1 MKGEAS
7 SPARLLIADDH
18 VLVREGIRTLLTSEP
33 DLKIIGEAVD
43 GREALELCRE
53 LCPDLVLMDVRMPKM
68 DGLEATRA
76 IKEERPQTSV
86 LVVTNHQNPEYLLE
100 AVRAGA
106 AGYVLKEATKHELL
120 EAVRK
125 VLSGESPLNQMLAM
139 RLLRRLAD
147 EVDRKTEQPVPKLA
161 EKRHEEAL
169 PEALPEALSPRELD
183 VLRLLAQG
191 QTNRQVSQNLSVAV
205 ATVKNHVQHI
215 ISKLDVSDRTQ
226 AAVKAIQLGLI
237 YDREEE

>member
-1 MKGEAS
+1 MKGEPS

-53 LCPDLVLMDVRMPKM
+53 LSPDLVLMDVRMPKM

-106 AGYVLKEATKHELL
+106 AGYVLKEATKRELL

-147 EVDRKTEQPVPKLA
+147 EVDRKTEQPVPRPA
-161 EKRHEEAL
+161 EKPHE
-169 PEALPEALSPRELD
+169 EALPEALSPRELD

-191 QTNRQVSQNLSVAV
+191 QTNREVSQNLSVAV

-237 YDREEE
+237 YDGEEE

>member
-18 VLVREGIRTLLTSEP
+18 VLVREGMRTLLAGEP
-33 DLKIIGEAVD
+33 DIEIVGEAAD

-53 LCPDLVLMDVRMPKM
+53 QRPHLVLMDVRMPKM

-76 IKEERPQTSV
+76 IKEEQPHTSV
-86 LVVTNHQNPEYLLE
+86 LVVTSHNNPEYLLE

-106 AGYVLKEATKHELL
+106 AGYVLKEAAKPELL

-139 RLLRRLAD
+139 RLLRSLAD
-147 EVDRKTEQPVPKLA
+147 EGNRRTEQPVPEPAK
-161 EKRHEEAL
+161 KRQKEAL
-169 PEALPEALSPRELD
+169 SETLSPREFD

-191 QTNRQVSQNLSVAV
+191 QTNRQISQKLSIAV
-205 ATVKNHVQHI
+205 TTAKNHVQHI
-215 ISKLDVSDRTQ
+215 ISKLGVSDRTQ

-237 YDREEE
+237 YDRE

>member
-1 MKGEAS
+1 MKGKAS

-147 EVDRKTEQPVPKLA
+147 EVDPKTEQPVPKLA
-161 EKRHEEAL
+161 KKRHD
-169 PEALPEALSPRELD
+169 EALPEALSPRELD

-191 QTNRQVSQNLSVAV
+191 QTNREVSQNLSVAV

>member
-53 LCPDLVLMDVRMPKM
+53 LSPDLVLMDVRMPKM

-76 IKEERPQTSV
+76 IKVERPQTSV
-86 LVVTNHQNPEYLLE
+86 LVVTSHQNPEYLLE

-106 AGYVLKEATKHELL
+106 AGYVLKEATKRELL

-139 RLLRRLAD
+139 QLLRRLTD
-147 EVDRKTEQPVPKLA
+147 EADRKTEQPVSRPA
-161 EKRHEEAL
+161 EKRHE
-169 PEALPEALSPRELD
+169 EALPEALSPRELD

>member
-1 MKGEAS
+1 MKGKAS

-147 EVDRKTEQPVPKLA
+147 EADHKTEQPVPKLA
-161 EKRHEEAL
+161 KKRHD
-169 PEALPEALSPRELD
+169 EALPEALSPRELD

-191 QTNRQVSQNLSVAV
+191 QTNREVSQNLSVAV

>member
-53 LCPDLVLMDVRMPKM
+53 LSPDLVLMDVRMPKM

-106 AGYVLKEATKHELL
+106 AGYVLKEATKRELL

-147 EVDRKTEQPVPKLA
+147 EVDRKTEQPVPKLP
-161 EKRHEEAL
+161 KKHHE
-169 PEALPEALSPRELD
+169 EALPEALSPRELD

-237 YDREEE
+237 YDGEEE

>member
-1 MKGEAS
+1 MREDSEAS
-7 SPARLLIADDH
+7 SPPSARLLIAEDH
-18 VLVREGIRTLLTSEP
+18 ALVREGMRTMLASEP
-33 DLKIIGEAVD
+33 DLAVVGEAKD
-43 GREALELCRE
+43 GEEAIELCRS
-53 LCPDLVLMDVRMPKM
+53 LNPDLVLMDVRMPKM

-86 LVVTNHQNPEYLLE
+86 LVVTSHHNPEYLLE

-125 VLSGESPLNQMLAM
+125 VLSGESPLDQMLAM
-139 RLLRRLAD
+139 RLLQRLAD
-147 EVDRKTEQPVPKLA
+147 EDNRKTEQPAPEPAK
-161 EKRHEEAL
+161 KRQKEPL
-169 PEALPEALSPRELD
+169 PEALTPRELD

-191 QTNRQVSQNLSVAV
+191 QTNRQISQSLSVALT
-205 ATVKNHVQHI
+205 TVKNHVQRV